1 MKKFVALA
9 FALLSLNCFAYGNN
23 DCSELKSK
31 DLAWVCRYMY
41 QEAFSGIDGCW
52 MTVNATAKVEEA
64 DLDNLH
70 DVVLEILNEREI
82 EYFSI
87 DIDST
92 MLNQENI
99 GSEMQWIFSENPTAL
114 PSLKEFLSKS
124 QLKAYAIVG
133 TFIYRA
139 DEGFVFVDPITRE
152 AYIIGGGDS

>member
-9 FALLSLNCFAYGNN
+9 LALLSLNCLSYGIN

-31 DLAWVCRYMY
+31 DLTWVCHYMSRDV
-41 QEAFSGIDGCW
+41 FSNLDGYW
-52 MTVNATAKVEEA
+52 MVVNATAKVEKA

-70 DVVLEILNEREI
+70 DVVVEILNEEES

-87 DIDST
+87 DIEST
-92 MLNQENI
+92 ILNQENV
-99 GSEMQWIFSENPTAL
+99 GSEMQWFFSENPTAL
-114 PSLKEFLSKS
+114 SPLKEFLSKS

-139 DEGFVFVDPITRE
+139 DEGFVFVDPTTRE
-152 AYIIGGGDS
+152 AYIVGGGDS

>member
-9 FALLSLNCFAYGNN
+9 LALLSLSCFAYGTN

-31 DLAWVCRYMY
+31 DLAWVCQYMY
-41 QEAFSGIDGCW
+41 REAFSGIDGCW
-52 MTVNATAKVEEA
+52 MTVNATAKVEKA